1 MEKKYWI
8 GRKRE
13 AMRMARTASTSEAR
27 LIHYQL
33 AGLYS
38 VKAVRFTAVPLFA
51 PLPPASPGAR
61 PCAGPASG
69 VRP

>member
-1 MEKKYWI
+1 MMERKYWI

-13 AMRMARTASTSEAR
+13 AMTMARSASSSQAR

-38 VKAVRFTAVPLFA
+38 VKARIADPAAMVR
-51 PLPPASPGAR
+51 S
-61 PCAGPASG
+61 
-69 VRP
+69 